1 MARQI
6 AYINKKML
14 VWARKTISLSIE
26 LASEKIGVASQKLE
40 QWEDESLDEF
50 PTVTQLYK
58 IASVYKR
65 PFAVFYFPEPP
76 KHFKPLKDFRKFPKQ
91 EPLSERDEYTLQK
104 ELLLFQRKREIAIDL
119 YEQLEI
125 QPPEFSLKAKM
136 SEEPEKL
143 AEKIIRYSEIDHQKI
158 LDTEPGYDALNFW
171 KNLLESK
178 GVLIFQTTGVPLNV
192 MRGACVAKDVLP
204 VIIINSNDSQNG
216 RIFSLFHELVH
227 IVLREDGISNFRYGN
242 KSLYDAIEV
251 FCNQVAAEILV
262 PSKLLLNSST
272 VTSHRTGHNW
282 SHSELSELSRHF
294 CVSQE
299 VILRRLL
306 SLNKT
311 SNSFYDEFR
320 NKGQFDEKKKPSGGD
335 YYRNIIAKNGVL
347 YLNLAIQGYYQ
358 NILTASSLSDFIQI
372 KMSNLPKL
380 EQQLYAKVQH

>member
-1 MARQI
+1 MTRQI

-14 VWARKTISLSIE
+14 VWARKTISISLE
-26 LASEKIGVASQKLE
+26 LASEKIGVSVQKLE
-40 QWEDESLDEF
+40 QWENENSSEF

-58 IASVYKR
+58 IASIYKR

-76 KHFKPLKDFRKFPKQ
+76 KHFKPLKDFRKFPKL
-91 EPLSERDEYTLQK
+91 EPLSEKDEYILQK
-104 ELLLFQRKREIAIDL
+104 ELLLFQRKREIAIDI

-125 QPPEFSLKAKM
+125 EPPSFSLKAKM
-136 SEEPEKL
+136 SDEPYKL
-143 AEKIIRYSEIDHQKI
+143 AEKIIKYLEIDHQKI
-158 LDTEPGYDALNFW
+158 IETDPGYDALNFW
-171 KNLLESK
+171 KSLLENK
-178 GVLIFQTTGVPLNV
+178 GILIFQTTGVPLNV
-192 MRGACVAKDVLP
+192 MRGACIAKDILP

-216 RIFSLFHELVH
+216 RIFSLFHEVVH
-227 IVLREDGISNFRYGN
+227 IVLREDGISNFRFSN
-242 KSLYDAIEV
+242 KSLYDSIEV

-262 PSKLLLNSST
+262 PSKLLLNSFT
-272 VTSHRTGHNW
+272 VTLHKTGSIW
-282 SHSELSELSRHF
+282 SNSELAELSRHF

-311 SNSFYDEFR
+311 SNLYYDEFR
-320 NKGQFDEKKKPSGGD
+320 SKNQFDQKKKQSGGD
-335 YYRNIIAKNGVL
+335 YYKNIIAKNGAL

-380 EQQLYAKVQH
+380 EKQLYAKVQH

>member
-1 MARQI
+1 MTRQI
-6 AYINKKML
+6 AFINKKML
-14 VWARKTISLSIE
+14 IWARKTISLSIE
-26 LASEKIGVASQKLE
+26 LASEKIGVSSQKLE
-40 QWEDESLDEF
+40 QWEDENSVEF
-50 PTVTQLYK
+50 PTVSQLYK
-58 IASVYKR
+58 IASIYKR

-91 EPLSERDEYTLQK
+91 EPLSERDEYILQK

-125 QPPEFSLKAKM
+125 QPPEFSLKSKM
-136 SEEPEKL
+136 SELPEKL
-143 AEKIIRYSEIDHQKI
+143 AEKIIKYLGIDHQKI
-158 LDTEPGYDALNFW
+158 LDTEPGYDALNLW
-171 KNLLESK
+171 KNLLENN
-178 GVLIFQTTGVPLNV
+178 GILIFQTTGVPLNV
-192 MRGACVAKDVLP
+192 MRGACIAKDALP

-227 IVLREDGISNFRYGN
+227 IVLREDGISNFRHSN
-242 KSLYDAIEV
+242 KGLYDAIEV

-262 PSKLLLNSST
+262 PSKLLLSST
-272 VTSHRTGHNW
+272 TVTFHRTGSNW
-282 SHSELSELSRHF
+282 SNSELSELSRHF

-311 SNSFYDEFR
+311 SDSFYDEFR
-320 NKGQFDEKKKPSGGD
+320 SNIKFDEKKKQSGGD

>member
-1 MARQI
+1 MTRQI

-14 VWARKTISLSIE
+14 VWARKTISLSVE
-26 LASEKIGVASQKLE
+26 LASEKIGVASQKL
-40 QWEDESLDEF
+40 QLWEDENSDEF

-91 EPLSERDEYTLQK
+91 DPLSERDEYILQK
-104 ELLLFQRKREIAIDL
+104 ELLLFQRKREIAVDL

-125 QPPEFSLKAKM
+125 QAPEFNLKAKM
-136 SEEPEKL
+136 SDDPQKL
-143 AEKIIRYSEIDHQKI
+143 AEKIITYLEIDHQKI
-158 LDTEPGYDALNFW
+158 VDTEPGYDALNFW
-171 KNLLESK
+171 KSLLESK
-178 GVLIFQTTGVPLNV
+178 GILIFQTTGVPLNV
-192 MRGACVAKDVLP
+192 MRGACIAKDALP

-216 RIFSLFHELVH
+216 RIFSLFHELIHV
-227 IVLREDGISNFRYGN
+227 VLREDGISNFRYSN
-242 KSLYDAIEV
+242 KNLYDAIEI

-262 PSKLLLNSST
+262 PSKLLLNSS
-272 VTSHRTGHNW
+272 VISSHRTGNNW
-282 SHSELSELSRHF
+282 SNSELSELSRHF

-320 NKGQFDEKKKPSGGD
+320 SKSQFDEKKKPSGGD

-358 NILTASSLSDFIQI
+358 NVLTASSLSDFIQI